1 MVCGGR
7 SLKRSSPILRRLP
20 RNKFG
25 ANEKIDDWKNSLK
38 SRNKLAKTGETSMAN
53 VTFSTKAFIVEV
65 NDTSGALTLIDRA
78 TQRRWEPDPW

>member
-1 MVCGGR
+1 
-7 SLKRSSPILRRLP
+7 
-20 RNKFG
+20 
-25 ANEKIDDWKNSLK
+25 
-38 SRNKLAKTGETSMAN
+38 MAN